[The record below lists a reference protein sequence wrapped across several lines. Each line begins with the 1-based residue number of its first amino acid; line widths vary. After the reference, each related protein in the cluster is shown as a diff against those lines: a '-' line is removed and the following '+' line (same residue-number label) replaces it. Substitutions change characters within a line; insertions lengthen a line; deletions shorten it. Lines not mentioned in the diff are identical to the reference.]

1 MSIFLRSIQTKL
13 NVLYPRKTRRYEDIE
28 SWYHEQGFKF
38 DQNKHFKNTMFK
50 LIVELLLTAKLF
62 DMIVKN
68 D

>member
-1 MSIFLRSIQTKL
+1 M
-13 NVLYPRKTRRYEDIE
+13 RRCEDIE

-38 DQNKHFKNTMFK
+38 DQNEHFKNTMFK